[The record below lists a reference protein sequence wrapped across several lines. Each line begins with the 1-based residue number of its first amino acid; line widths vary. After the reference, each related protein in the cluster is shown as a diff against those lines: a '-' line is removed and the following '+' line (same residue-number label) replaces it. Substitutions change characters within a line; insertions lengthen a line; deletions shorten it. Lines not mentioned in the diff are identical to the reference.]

1 MEMLKHRLEDESRA
15 RATADSRILEVG
27 VLHYVLEAAV
37 FVSFCRTKIQVEFIT
52 LKNNE
57 DCFST
62 KSFYMRCK
70 ALSHLLVSSYF
81 YLAFV
86 AASGK
91 QKIATRDKVA

>member
-1 MEMLKHRLEDESRA
+1 MEMLKHRFEDESRA

-52 LKNNE
+52 LKNNK
-57 DCFST
+57 DCFSAE
-62 KSFYMRCK
+62 SFCMRCK
-70 ALSHLLVSSYF
+70 ALSHLVCFCSYRSC
-81 YLAFV
+81 V

>member
-1 MEMLKHRLEDESRA
+1 MSPFR
-15 RATADSRILEVG
+15 G
-27 VLHYVLEAAV
+27 
-37 FVSFCRTKIQVEFIT
+37 TKIQVEFIA